1 MQDEILI
8 DHGEHRGSGQ
18 AGQKHTPG
26 TTATEGTIV
35 ELHAKPKPPKPPK
48 TTKAK
53 RSKAGSGAQKGVAAK
68 PAEPVETDP
77 MKMSAAQWRQQF
89 KGKEYG
95 VKREEHHHAA
105 TVPTEAQLGVQ
116 LNVYRQAADGRYEYL
131 LLNRTD
137 QGQAIWQFITQRVTQ
152 SDTLIDSLRQAAI
165 EQAGLHGFKQL
176 SQQTYSY
183 EWYAGNQ
190 RGRNIVF
197 AAEVSP
203 GAAITISDPRFSTYA
218 WLPYADAVQRVEWNG
233 SKQALEQLDRQLQAT
248 YMQGPADNAAS
259 LVTHSPNGRT
269 VAPPAVPE
277 AGQQPDGSTMAAS
290 PAPAASNDGR
300 SAHNPYGDN
309 VPKRLP
315 DVPEDG
321 LDELKPYPEEDDE
334 RTGGWLL

>member
-1 MQDEILI
+1 MQDEIFI
-8 DHGEHRGSGQ
+8 DHGEARGPDSGGKDN
-18 AGQKHTPG
+18 AKTSKNL
-26 TTATEGTIV
+26 EGTIV

-48 TTKAK
+48 AK
-53 RSKAGSGAQKGVAAK
+53 TGKPAKHASKTVK

-95 VKREEHHHAA
+95 VKREEHHAA

-116 LNVYRQAADGRYEYL
+116 LNVYRQAANGHYEYL

-137 QGQAIWQFITQRVTQ
+137 QGQTIWQFITQRVIQ

-183 EWYAGNQ
+183 EWYAGNL

-197 AAEVSP
+197 AAEVSAN
-203 GAAITISDPRFSTYA
+203 AAITISDPRFSTYA

-233 SKQALEQLDRQLQAT
+233 SKQALEQLDRQLQAGRSQEAVDT
-248 YMQGPADNAAS
+248 RAS

-269 VAPPAVPE
+269 VIPPDSPSSEQPAGNGNAPTTPPVPV
-277 AGQQPDGSTMAAS
+277 TTTT
-290 PAPAASNDGR
+290 DGR

-315 DVPEDG
+315 DVAEDG

>member
-8 DHGEHRGSGQ
+8 DHGEARGPGSGGGSNGK
-18 AGQKHTPG
+18 AAASKKL
-26 TTATEGTIV
+26 EGTIV

-48 TTKAK
+48 TKT
-53 RSKAGSGAQKGVAAK
+53 SKPSRHAAK
-68 PAEPVETDP
+68 TAKPEPEPEPVETDP
-77 MKMSAAQWRQQF
+77 MKMSADQWRQQF

-95 VKREEHHHAA
+95 VKREEHHVA

-116 LNVYRQAADGRYEYL
+116 LNVYRQAANGQYEYL

-197 AAEVSP
+197 AAEVSS
-203 GAAITISDPRFSTYA
+203 GTAITISDPRFSTYA

-248 YMQGPADNAAS
+248 YVQGPADSAAS

-269 VAPPAVPE
+269 VTPPAAPE
-277 AGQQPDGSTMAAS
+277 AGQQPDGNNMAAS
-290 PAPAASNDGR
+290 PAPATSNDGR